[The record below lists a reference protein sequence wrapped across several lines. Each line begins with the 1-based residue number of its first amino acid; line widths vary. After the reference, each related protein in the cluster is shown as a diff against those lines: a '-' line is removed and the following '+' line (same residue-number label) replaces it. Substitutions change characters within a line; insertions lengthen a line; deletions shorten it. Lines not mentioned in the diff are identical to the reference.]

1 MAHRFCA
8 AWLRQRQWAKGTHER
23 RGTLMPLSSRLFQ
36 GDAALEAAANDDS
49 AHITPGA
56 HGPHVE
62 KIQTALNILD
72 SAGLGADG
80 RYDPATATAVLSYKT
95 KRNIIN
101 RSYQTSADNI
111 VGKMTMAKLDEEMR
125 AQDTKPSARI
135 IITPISPA
143 LNRYKAIP
151 SDHLRITPSNSF
163 VAGSS
168 SPVASIRPPVF
179 GIASVTIDPGQTAD
193 IDIKN
198 GTGYHLALTEFHFA
212 TNSLSAVMLVPGVK
226 DPITQFTL
234 TVDSLQIKVKGIK
247 WGSPVLFAQNFSKG
261 PDFTDMLVVNVR
273 DLRPD
278 IFHKTDAH
286 HHLPVQEP
294 GEWNKVCEEA
304 EKDPD
309 LGITLTQLAKKK
321 ASPETVVGFARL
333 ALFFKPM
340 ANKHFEHY
348 LTGAGATVNEDEN
361 IKNWIK
367 ADSNAR
373 TVIAKRIREKRRN
386 NESNVRVM
394 FTFQQL
400 MFSDEDAQFSFGAI
414 DKLEAAADF
423 VMGTVDVWFEDTY
436 EWHPPYSQY
445 KPRCPDIGTPG
456 AKRDSN
462 FGHAALVQMK
472 ARTAKDF
479 QMRGRASFPM
489 KIFPGL

>member
-1 MAHRFCA
+1 
-8 AWLRQRQWAKGTHER
+8 
-23 RGTLMPLSSRLFQ
+23 MPLSSQLFR
-36 GDAALEAAANDDS
+36 GDTALEAAANADP

-56 HGPHVE
+56 RGPHVE
-62 KIQTALNILD
+62 KLQTALNILD
-72 SAGLGADG
+72 SAGLDVDG
-80 RYDPATATAVLSYKT
+80 RYGPGTATAVLHYKT
-95 KRNIIN
+95 KRDIVN

-125 AQDTKPSARI
+125 AHEAKASARI
-135 IITPISPA
+135 KLTPLLPT
-143 LNRYKAIP
+143 LNRTKAFP
-151 SDHLRITPSNSF
+151 SRHLQITAGNSL

-168 SPVASIRPPVF
+168 SLVARNALVAPAVF

-198 GTGYHLALTEFHFA
+198 GTGYQLTLTEFQFA
-212 TNSLSAVMLVPGVK
+212 THSLSAVMIVPGISGPV
-226 DPITQFTL
+226 THFAL
-234 TVDSLQIKVKGIK
+234 NVDALRIQVRGIK
-247 WGSPVLFAQNFSKG
+247 WGSPILFAQNFSKG
-261 PDFTDMLVVNVR
+261 PEFTDTLVVNVR

-278 IFHKTDAH
+278 IFHPTTAH
-286 HHLPVQEP
+286 HHLPVPEP

-309 LGITLTQLAKKK
+309 LGITLTGLAKAK
-321 ASPETVVGFARL
+321 ASPETVVGVARL
-333 ALFFKPM
+333 ALAFNRM
-340 ANKHFEHY
+340 AQGHFEHY
-348 LTGAGATVNEDEN
+348 LNGAGATVNEDEN

-367 ADSNAR
+367 GDDNAR
-373 TVIAKRIREKRRN
+373 KVIARRIIAKRQG

-394 FTFQQL
+394 FTFEQL
-400 MFSDEDAQFSFGAI
+400 MFGDSDARNSFGAI
-414 DKLEAAADF
+414 DNLEAAADF

-456 AKRDSN
+456 AKRDTN

-472 ARTAKDF
+472 TRTAKDF

-489 KIFPGL
+489 NIFPGL

>member
-1 MAHRFCA
+1 
-8 AWLRQRQWAKGTHER
+8 
-23 RGTLMPLSSRLFQ
+23 MPLSSRLFQ
-36 GDAALEAAANDDS
+36 GDAALEAAANNDS
-49 AHITPGA
+49 AHVTPGA
-56 HGPHVE
+56 RGPHVE

-72 SAGLGADG
+72 SAGLGVDG
-80 RYDPATATAVLSYKT
+80 GYGPATATAVLNYKT

-111 VGKMTMAKLDEEMR
+111 VGTMTMAKLDEEMR
-125 AQDTKPSARI
+125 AQETKPSARI

-143 LNRYKAIP
+143 LNREKAIP
-151 SDHLRITPSNSF
+151 SHHFRLTPSNSF
-163 VAGSS
+163 VTGSS
-168 SPVASIRPPVF
+168 SSVASVGPPVF

-198 GTGYHLALTEFHFA
+198 GAGFHLALTEFQFA
-212 TNSLSAVMLVPGVK
+212 THLPSAVMLVPGVTG
-226 DPITQFTL
+226 PITQFTL
-234 TVDSLQIKVKGIK
+234 TVDSLRIKVLGIK

-261 PDFTDMLVVNVR
+261 PAFTDMLVVNVR

-278 IFHKTDAH
+278 IFHPTSTH

-304 EKDPD
+304 EKDQD
-309 LGITLTQLAKKK
+309 LGFTLKQLASIK
-321 ASPETVVGFARL
+321 ASPETVVGVARL
-333 ALFFKPM
+333 ALPFNRM
-340 ANKHFEHY
+340 AQGHFEHY

-361 IKNWIK
+361 IKTWIK
-367 ADSNAR
+367 GDANAR
-373 TVIAKRIREKRRN
+373 KVIAKRIREKRRS

-394 FTFQQL
+394 FTFEQL
-400 MFSDEDAQFSFGAI
+400 MFDDSDARNSFGAI
-414 DKLEAAADF
+414 DNLEAAADF

-445 KPRCPDIGTPG
+445 RPRCPDIGTPG
-456 AKRDSN
+456 AKRDTN

-472 ARTAKDF
+472 TRTAKDF

-489 KIFPGL
+489 TIFPGL